1 MVSKGAHRVEGSR
14 YSLRDLLT
22 HMKSRMPK
30 PLKLEKT
37 VDKWTEAEHRRR
49 HWRVSMPH
57 P

>member
-37 VDKWTEAEHRRR
+37 VDKWAEAEHRRR